1 VTTPRRLAL
10 PTAVALVAVAVRL
23 PGVYTQSF
31 WQDEVASARIL
42 SQPTL
47 GAVLARVARTES
59 TPPLWYVLGWLTR
72 ELGVGM
78 RDVRL
83 LSVLAGAALS
93 VATLVLARRVVGEA
107 AAALAALL
115 VALGGEFVAHGQELR
130 AYELLALLAVVF
142 ATALLAEV
150 RRPSRARDVALAL
163 TVAAGTL
170 THYFF
175 AFSLAAAVAWL
186 WLDPAARAVR
196 RRGTA
201 AIALGAVPAA
211 IWTPIALRQFHQ
223 NRFWWIGP
231 FRLRYVAATPLRLF
245 TYAYNGTTVGL
256 VMSVAAL
263 LLIAAGCHAAWR
275 SPAGR
280 LLAVLAVLP
289 LLEAGTAWALG
300 IRIFALRNLIAIGP
314 FVAIAAALAVDA
326 LPRSV
331 LRPLTAFAL
340 LAGVVVSLAVSE
352 VGEIPPYNLMARS
365 LVVDG
370 WRPSIPIAVFGNPYR
385 FRAPLEWYLPQ
396 RPVLALARPG
406 PAPCRRLLVVTR
418 RGRVESLRLHGPLES
433 DPALRGA
440 TLLGDSARL
449 PRCVRALR
457 VRHAALS

>member
-1 VTTPRRLAL
+1 VL

-42 SQPTL
+42 SQPSL

-59 TPPLWYVLGWLTR
+59 TPPLWYVLGWLVR
-72 ELGVGM
+72 ELGIGL
-78 RDVRL
+78 RDIRL

-93 VATLVLARRVVGEA
+93 VATLLLARRVVGEG

-130 AYELLALLAVVF
+130 SYEMFALLAVVF
-142 ATALLAEV
+142 AIALLAEV
-150 RRPSRARDVALAL
+150 RQPSRARAVTLAMA
-163 TVAAGTL
+163 VAAGTL

-175 AFSLAAAVAWL
+175 AFTLAAAAGWL
-186 WLDPAARAVR
+186 WLEPAARDVR
-196 RRGTA
+196 RRATA
-201 AIALGAVPAA
+201 AIAVGVVPAA
-211 IWTPIALRQFHQ
+211 VWAPIAFRQFHQ
-223 NRFWWIGP
+223 DRFWWIP
-231 FRLRYVAATPLRLF
+231 SFRLRYVAATPLRLF
-245 TYAYNGTTVGL
+245 TYAQNGTSVGL
-256 VMSVAAL
+256 VMTVAAVL
-263 LLIAAGCHAAWR
+263 VIAGGCYLAWR
-275 SPAGR
+275 SPVGR
-280 LLAVLAVLP
+280 LVAVLAVLP
-289 LLEAGTAWALG
+289 LLEAAAAWGLG

-314 FVAIAAALAVDA
+314 FVAIAVAVAVDA

-331 LRPLTAFAL
+331 LRPVSAFAL

-365 LVVDG
+365 LVADG

-385 FRAPLEWYLPQ
+385 YRAPLEWYLPQ

-406 PAPCRRLLVVTR
+406 GTECRRLLVVTR
-418 RGRVESLRLHGPLES
+418 RGHVESLRLHEPLAR
-433 DPALRGA
+433 DPQLRGA
-440 TLLGDSARL
+440 TLLGDSSRL